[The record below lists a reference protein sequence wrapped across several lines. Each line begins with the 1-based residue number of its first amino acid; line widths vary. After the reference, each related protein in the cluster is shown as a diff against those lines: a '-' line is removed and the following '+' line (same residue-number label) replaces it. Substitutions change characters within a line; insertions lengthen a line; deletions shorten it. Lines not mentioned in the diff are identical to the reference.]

1 LHVVVYYLYNVLTT
15 KNLIWEFFKKV
26 DNQPSKDEC
35 IECGSVLSLGSDK
48 PRHQTVSKPD
58 TGRQCVHS
66 LDSTP
71 SLPWHAT
78 GHTLGGTK
86 QPHQKYFVT
95 NNSRLLD
102 LLAIVF
108 LPRDA
113 LLSVLYAVV
122 VCLCVCVCHTPVLY
136 QNG

>member
-1 LHVVVYYLYNVLTT
+1 VSLHVVVYYLYNVLTT

-95 NNSRLLD
+95 NNHKSEFD
-102 LLAIVF
+102 KF
-108 LPRDA
+108 
-113 LLSVLYAVV
+113 
-122 VCLCVCVCHTPVLY
+122 
-136 QNG
+136 GE